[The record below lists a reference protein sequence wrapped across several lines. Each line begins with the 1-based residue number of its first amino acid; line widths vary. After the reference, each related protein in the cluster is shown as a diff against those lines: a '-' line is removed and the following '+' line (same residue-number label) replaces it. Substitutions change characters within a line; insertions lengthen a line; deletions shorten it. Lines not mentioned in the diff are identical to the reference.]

1 MCGTTHSS
9 AAYKYYYT
17 SFLRRWKAMLCNS
30 RSVRCI
36 LLAIYTHAHIRNQPV
51 LCACNNEQQQQ
62 QTQSRN
68 MPYEMYI
75 HISFLCAGFFQF
87 SCKACSAAAAASDK
101 TSCCVRACAC
111 VLGTTTSQDVI
122 FSITGGVYS
131 GVSPSNTHDDS
142 RYARLCSTRH
152 CRCCYTKNNNQ
163 ISAKW
168 VWNANWF

>member
-1 MCGTTHSS
+1 MQFSIGAVYIISDLHTRTH
-9 AAYKYYYT
+9 
-17 SFLRRWKAMLCNS
+17 
-30 RSVRCI
+30 
-36 LLAIYTHAHIRNQPV
+36 
-51 LCACNNEQQQQ
+51 
-62 QTQSRN
+62 TQSTSLMRLQQRATTATDEVQKYALRN
-68 MPYEMYI
+68 VYSYL
-75 HISFLCAGFFQF
+75 FFVFGFFQF

-152 CRCCYTKNNNQ
+152 CCCCYTKNNNQ